1 MNHDV
6 IVIGGGAGGL
16 AAARAVARRGAH
28 PLLVQQGPLGGECTF
43 TGCVPSKTLI
53 EAAARGAPFPAAMA
67 AVRDAVAAIAATE
80 TAPRRPQRA
89 APPLVTT
96 RRVRRGGIA
105 RQETPYLGYLASPDL
120 QAPGLVTL

>member
-28 PLLVQQGPLGGECTF
+28 PLLVQQGPLGGECSF

-67 AVRDAVAAIAATE
+67 AVRNAVAASAATE
-80 TAPRRPQRA
+80 TAEVLAREGIEVLRGRA
-89 APPLVTT
+89 VF
-96 RRVRRGGIA
+96 
-105 RQETPYLGYLASPDL
+105 ASPREISVDGRVL
-120 QAPGLVTL
+120 